1 MILIFQILNQK
12 RFRFG
17 KISMDQINNDKKFNY
32 TLQKPFEYDVQYR
45 SPSTEKAKK
54 Y

>member
-1 MILIFQILNQK
+1 MILIFQILNQQ
-12 RFRFG
+12 RFRLARLIWT
-17 KISMDQINNDKKFNY
+17 KINNDKKFNY

-45 SPSTEKAKK
+45 SPSEKGKK